1 MPYDKVYDKMYDR
14 LNTTKCR
21 IFYLIRWKKHIYCMN
36 IDFTFSPIFR
46 KSTGMANAC
55 THTIKKVTL
64 IASPPLGGHAVCVT
78 FFLLAAAGYN
88 NFKKIIMCSEK
99 L

>member
-14 LNTTKCR
+14 LNTPKCR
-21 IFYLIRWKKHIYCMN
+21 IFYIIRWKKH
-36 IDFTFSPIFR
+36 IFR

-55 THTIKKVTL
+55 THTIKKVKL

>member
-14 LNTTKCR
+14 LNTPKCR
-21 IFYLIRWKKHIYCMN
+21 IFYIIRWKKHIYCMN

-88 NFKKIIMCSEK
+88 NFEK
-99 L
+99 